1 MDQVDGIREH
11 IGKLEEYLKNLMNW
25 IRVLI
30 VCFIVV
36 SLITVVVYN
45 YFAPPE
51 KDISQ
56 DVINKLLGALNG
68 PEFQA
73 ILSTLNTTGA
83 PTSSTVTIP

>member
-1 MDQVDGIREH
+1 MDQVDGISEH
-11 IGKLEEYLKNLMNW
+11 IGKLEENLKKLLNW

-30 VCFIVV
+30 VSFIVV
-36 SLITVVVYN
+36 SLIAIVVYN

-83 PTSSTVTIP
+83 PTSSRVTIP